1 MSRLAQ
7 ALTLLTALAVL
18 IALAALYLRHVRMPR
33 PPVGRFV
40 RSDIAVMTVTLV
52 SMPLIYLHLPRALTA
67 CAFGAVFLGACSMA
81 LAPVVGG
88 RRGAAVAL
96 ALGAF
101 ILSAHLAR
109 WVPVR
114 IAAGDLLLALAV
126 IGVSNLWAQTGMTAG
141 QVAALAGL
149 LAPYDLLAT
158 GLTSVTAHLV
168 HHFAGM
174 PLGPMLAVDDGT
186 SPIGAGLGDC
196 LMLTLW
202 PLVAAKA
209 FGRAA
214 GWCGAIIGLCVVSVV
229 LAGAVAGW
237 VHGGVPLLTGLG
249 PCIVAQYAYWRTRRG
264 PERRTVGWRGTAV
277 EPSADPFH
285 GQDVAAALTIADQHR
300 DAGWLAVAEGRAV
313 GHAPSPGGARRA
325 AREAGHTA
333 VPVVVAVRPR
343 DTAAQ
348 ANAFPVVDPP
358 RTDAGQAALL
368 RAVGGGA
375 DAERM
380 ARVRQRRTGSGEI
393 APISAAEWP

>member
-1 MSRLAQ
+1 MSKLAQ
-7 ALTLLTALAVL
+7 ALTLLAALAAV
-18 IALAALYLRHVRMPR
+18 IALAAQYQRRVRMPR

-52 SMPLIYLHLPRALTA
+52 SMPFIYLHLPRTLTT

-81 LAPVVGG
+81 LAPLAGG
-88 RRGAAVAL
+88 RRSAAVTL

-101 ILSAHLAR
+101 ILTAHLAG
-109 WVPVR
+109 WVPAR

-168 HHFAGM
+168 HRFAGM
-174 PLGPMLAVDDGT
+174 PLGPMLAVNDGT

-214 GWCGAIIGLCVVSVV
+214 GWYGAIIGLCVVSVV
-229 LAGAVAGW
+229 LAAAVTGR

-249 PCIVAQYAYWRTRRG
+249 PCIVGQYAYWRGRRG
-264 PERRTVGWRGTAV
+264 PERRTVEWRGTAV

-285 GQDVAAALTIADQHR
+285 DQDVAAALAIADRHP
-300 DAGWLAVAEGRAV
+300 DGEWLAVTDGRVV
-313 GHAPSPGGARRA
+313 GHAPSPGRARRA

-333 VPVVVAVRPR
+333 VPVVVAVRAHG
-343 DTAAQ
+343 TA
-348 ANAFPVVDPP
+348 P
-358 RTDAGQAALL
+358 
-368 RAVGGGA
+368 
-375 DAERM
+375 E
-380 ARVRQRRTGSGEI
+380 
-393 APISAAEWP
+393 

>member
-1 MSRLAQ
+1 MSKLAQ
-7 ALTLLTALAVL
+7 ALTLLAALAAV
-18 IALAALYLRHVRMPR
+18 ISLAALYLRRVRMPR

-52 SMPLIYLHLPRALTA
+52 SMPLVYLHLPRVLVA
-67 CAFGAVFLGACSMA
+67 CAFGAVFLGACSLA
-81 LAPVVGG
+81 LTPVIGG
-88 RRGAAVAL
+88 RRSAAVTL

-101 ILSAHLAR
+101 ILIAHLAG
-109 WVPVR
+109 WLPAR

-141 QVAALAGL
+141 QVAALAAL
-149 LAPYDLLAT
+149 LAPYDLVAT
-158 GLTSVTAHLV
+158 GLTSVTEHLV

-174 PLGPMLAVDDGT
+174 PLGPMLAVNDGT

-214 GWCGAIIGLCVVSVV
+214 GWCGAIIGLSVVSVV
-229 LAGAVAGW
+229 LAGAAGGW

-249 PCIVAQYAYWRTRRG
+249 PCIVAQYAYWRARRG
-264 PERRTVGWRGTAV
+264 PERRTVDWRGTGAV
-277 EPSADPFH
+277 EPPADPFH
-285 GQDVAAALTIADQHR
+285 GQDAAVALAIADRHP
-300 DAGWLAVAEGRAV
+300 DGGWLAVSDGRVV

-333 VPVVVAVRPR
+333 VPVVVAVRPPG
-343 DTAAQ
+343 AA
-348 ANAFPVVDPP
+348 
-358 RTDAGQAALL
+358 
-368 RAVGGGA
+368 
-375 DAERM
+375 
-380 ARVRQRRTGSGEI
+380 SG
-393 APISAAEWP
+393 